1 MIPQT
6 IRQIFQE
13 TGRLKEKGWTYSLQV
28 RELADHHILNLFRLE
43 CFSSYIL
50 SPSRTQPFFGGNCV
64 ELADNP
70 CFGSGYLSGSNLD
83 FFS

>member
-43 CFSSYIL
+43 CFKSYIL
-50 SPSRTQPFFGGNCV
+50 SPYILSPYILSPYILSPFV
-64 ELADNP
+64 ADP
-70 CFGSGYLSGSNLD
+70 T
-83 FFS
+83 FFWR

>member
-50 SPSRTQPFFGGNCV
+50 SPFVADPTFFWR
-64 ELADNP
+64 
-70 CFGSGYLSGSNLD
+70 
-83 FFS
+83 